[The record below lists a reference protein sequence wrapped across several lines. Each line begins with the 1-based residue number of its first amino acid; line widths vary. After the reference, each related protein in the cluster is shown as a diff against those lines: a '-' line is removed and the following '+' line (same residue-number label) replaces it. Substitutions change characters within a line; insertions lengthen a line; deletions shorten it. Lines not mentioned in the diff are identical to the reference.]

1 MAERKKR
8 EVPEKPQTEE
18 TLPVENNQSQAGENG
33 QTQADTTAT
42 VETPLEVDTISVPT
56 DEYEALQQELD
67 NTRNKAN
74 EYFDGWQ
81 RERAD
86 FSNYRKRIERDQ
98 ALVYQNAVGTIV
110 KRYLPV
116 LDDLERALKSRPGN
130 SEGADWAAGV
140 ELIYRKLQSILE
152 SEGITRMPAESEAFD
167 PNRHEAISH
176 EDSPDH
182 ETGQIIEV
190 VRQGYLQGE
199 RVLRP
204 ALVRVAR

>member
-130 SEGADWAAGV
+130 SEGADWAAGI

-152 SEGITRMPAESEAFD
+152 SEGITRMPAENEAFD